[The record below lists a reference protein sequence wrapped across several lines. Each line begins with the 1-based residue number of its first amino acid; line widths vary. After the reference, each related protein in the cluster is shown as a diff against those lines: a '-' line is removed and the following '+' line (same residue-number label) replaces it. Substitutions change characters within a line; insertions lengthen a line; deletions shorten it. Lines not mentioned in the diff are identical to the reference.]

1 MNKFLRLSAVAI
13 LAIVCNASFAQTIIW
28 EEDWSTAE
36 KDQTPT
42 DVNPNYTFYNGGGTT
57 KIYNEK
63 LAGGE
68 APELLVAKSGG
79 FLTASIDLNGA
90 SGDMTLR
97 FKTNQTIEVSTET
110 AGVTFGTMTKSG
122 NDRELTVNVP
132 SGTTTLSL
140 TLTSTTT
147 KNARLDD
154 IKLFQG
160 QAKKAAGLSW
170 GTASREV
177 TIGSEENNFPVL
189 TNANNLAVT
198 YTAVPDTAATIDA
211 TGTITLIK
219 AGKAVISASFEGNDE
234 YEAQTVSYTLTVKAA
249 AEEGGEGGETVD
261 ISNTPETAYTI
272 AKALELITAGEGLDT
287 KVYVKGTVSTIKE
300 ISTSYGNATYNIS
313 DDGTTTNELVVY
325 RGYYFDGEKFTTE
338 DALEVGDEVVVYGKL
353 VLYGGNTPEVNSGSS
368 IYSINGTTAGV
379 NSITTDEADANAPVF
394 NLAGQRV
401 NNSFKGVVIQNGKK
415 FINRK

>member
-1 MNKFLRLSAVAI
+1 MAI

-28 EEDWSTAE
+28 EEDWSTAV

-42 DVNPNYTFYNGGGTT
+42 EVNQKYTFENGGGTT
-57 KIYNEK
+57 KIYNEN
-63 LAGGE
+63 LAGGT
-68 APELLVAKSGG
+68 APELLVAKGNG
-79 FLTASIDLNGA
+79 FFTANIELNGA
-90 SGDMTLR
+90 SGDMTFRYQSNKNVL
-97 FKTNQTIEVSTET
+97 KVTSATE
-110 AGVTFGTMTKSG
+110 GVTVGDATAAG
-122 NDRELTVNVP
+122 NSYEHTINVP
-132 SGTTTLSL
+132 EGTVSLSL
-140 TLTSTTT
+140 TFTNPTTGT
-147 KNARLDD
+147 NARLDD

-189 TNANNLAVT
+189 ANANNLPVT

-211 TGTITLIK
+211 TGAITLIK
-219 AGKAVISASFEGNDE
+219 AGKAVISAIFEGNDE

-261 ISNTPETAYTI
+261 ISNTPETAYTV

-287 KVYVKGTVSTIKE
+287 KVYVKGTISYIKE
-300 ISTSYGNATYNIS
+300 ISTQYGNATYNLS

-325 RGYYFDGEKFTTE
+325 RGNYIDGKKFTTGDE
-338 DALEVGDEVVVYGKL
+338 LKVGDEVVVYGKL

-368 IYSINGTTAGV
+368 IYSVNGVTTGISGINSDKPDTTAPG
-379 NSITTDEADANAPVF
+379 F

>member
-1 MNKFLRLSAVAI
+1 MAI

-28 EEDWSTAE
+28 GEDWSTAT

-42 DVNPNYTFYNGGGTT
+42 EVNKNYTFENGGGTT
-57 KIYNEK
+57 KIYDEN
-63 LAGGE
+63 LAGGT
-68 APELLVAKSGG
+68 APELLVAKSNGS
-79 FLTASIDLNGA
+79 LTASIDLKGA

-97 FKTNQTIEVSTET
+97 YKTNRTIGVTSATEGVT
-110 AGVTFGTMTKSG
+110 IGEATKTGNDYELTINVPAGV
-122 NDRELTVNVP
+122 
-132 SGTTTLSL
+132 TTLSL
-140 TLTSTTT
+140 TLTSTT
-147 KNARLDD
+147 KSNARLDD

-170 GTASREV
+170 GTASRDV

-189 TNANNLAVT
+189 ANANNLPVT

-211 TGTITLIK
+211 TGAITLIK
-219 AGKAVISASFEGNDE
+219 AGKAVISAIFEGNDE

-249 AEEGGEGGETVD
+249 AEEGGEGGEGGETVD
-261 ISNTPETAYTI
+261 ISNTPETAYTV

-287 KVYVKGTVSTIKE
+287 KVYVKGTISTIKE
-300 ISTSYGNATYNIS
+300 ISTQYGNATYNLS

-325 RGYYFDGEKFTTE
+325 RGYYLYGEKFTTGDE
-338 DALEVGDEVVVYGKL
+338 LKVGDEIVVYGKL
-353 VLYGGNTPEVNSGSS
+353 VLYGGNTPEINSGSS
-368 IYSINGTTAGV
+368 IYSVNGVTTGISGINSDKPDTT
-379 NSITTDEADANAPVF
+379 APVF

>member
-1 MNKFLRLSAVAI
+1 MAI

-28 EEDWSTAE
+28 EEDWSTAT

-42 DVNPNYTFYNGGGTT
+42 DVNPNYTYGDGLVNEKTFST

-63 LAGGE
+63 LAGGV
-68 APELLVAKSGG
+68 APELLVAKGNG
-79 FLTASIDLNGA
+79 FFTANIELNGA
-90 SGDMTLR
+90 SGDMTFRYQSNKNVL
-97 FKTNQTIEVSTET
+97 KVTSATE
-110 AGVTFGTMTKSG
+110 GVTVGDATAAG
-122 NDRELTVNVP
+122 NSYEHTINVP
-132 SGTTTLSL
+132 EGTVSLSL
-140 TLTSTTT
+140 TFTNPTTGT
-147 KNARLDD
+147 NARLDD

-170 GTASREV
+170 GTASRDV
-177 TIGSEENNFPVL
+177 TIGSESNNFPVL
-189 TNANNLAVT
+189 TNANNLPVT

-211 TGTITLIK
+211 TGAITLIK
-219 AGKAVISASFEGNDE
+219 AGKAVISAIFEGNDE
-234 YEAQTVSYTLTVKAA
+234 YEAQTVSYTLNVKAA
-249 AEEGGEGGETVD
+249 VEEGGETVD
-261 ISNTPETAYTI
+261 ISNTPETAYTV

-287 KVYVKGTVSTIKE
+287 KVYVKGTISTIKE
-300 ISTSYGNATYNIS
+300 INKDYGNATYNLS

-325 RGYYFDGEKFTTE
+325 RGYYLNGEKFTTGE
-338 DALEVGDEVVVYGKL
+338 ELEVGDEVVVYGKL

-379 NSITTDEADANAPVF
+379 NSVTTDEADANAPVF

-401 NNSFKGVVIQNGKK
+401 NNSFKGIVVKNGKK

>member
-1 MNKFLRLSAVAI
+1 MAI

-28 EEDWSTAE
+28 EEDWSTAV

-42 DVNPNYTFYNGGGTT
+42 EVNQKYTFENGGGTT
-57 KIYNEK
+57 KIYNEN
-63 LAGGE
+63 LAGGT
-68 APELLVAKSGG
+68 APELLVAKSNGS
-79 FLTASIDLNGA
+79 LTASIDLKGA

-97 FKTNQTIEVSTET
+97 YKTNKTIGVTSATEGVT
-110 AGVTFGTMTKSG
+110 IGEATKTGNDYELTINVPAGV
-122 NDRELTVNVP
+122 
-132 SGTTTLSL
+132 TTLSL
-140 TLTSTTT
+140 TLTSTT
-147 KNARLDD
+147 KNNARLDD

-189 TNANNLAVT
+189 ANANNLPVT

-211 TGTITLIK
+211 TGAITLIK
-219 AGKAVISASFEGNDE
+219 AGKAVISAIFKGNDE

-249 AEEGGEGGETVD
+249 AEEGGEGGEGGETVD
-261 ISNTPETAYTI
+261 ISNTPETAYTV

-287 KVYVKGTVSTIKE
+287 KVYVKGTISYIKE
-300 ISTSYGNATYNIS
+300 ISTQYGNATYNLS

-325 RGYYFDGEKFTTE
+325 RGNYIDGKEFTTGDE
-338 DALEVGDEVVVYGKL
+338 LKVGDKVVVYGKL

-368 IYSINGTTAGV
+368 IYSINGTTTGV

>member
-1 MNKFLRLSAVAI
+1 MAI

-42 DVNPNYTFYNGGGTT
+42 EVNPNYTYGDGLVNEKTFST

-63 LAGGE
+63 LAGGVV
-68 APELLVAKSGG
+68 PELLVAKGNG
-79 FLTASIDLNGA
+79 FFTVNIELNGA
-90 SGDMTLR
+90 SGDMTFRYQSNKNVL
-97 FKTNQTIEVSTET
+97 KVTSATE
-110 AGVTFGTMTKSG
+110 GVTVGDATAAG
-122 NDRELTVNVP
+122 NSYEHTINVP
-132 SGTTTLSL
+132 EGTVSLSL
-140 TLTSTTT
+140 TFTNPTTGT
-147 KNARLDD
+147 NARLDD

-170 GTASREV
+170 GTASRDV
-177 TIGSEENNFPVL
+177 TIGSESNNFPVL
-189 TNANNLAVT
+189 SNANNLPVT

-211 TGTITLIK
+211 TGAITLIK
-219 AGKAVISASFEGNDE
+219 AGKAVISAIFEGNDE
-234 YEAQTVSYTLTVKAA
+234 YEAQTVSYTLNVKAA
-249 AEEGGEGGETVD
+249 VEEGGETVD
-261 ISNTPETAYTI
+261 ISNTPETAYTV

-287 KVYVKGTVSTIKE
+287 KVYVKGTISTIKE
-300 ISTSYGNATYNIS
+300 INTSYGNATYNLS

-325 RGYYFDGEKFTTE
+325 RGYYLGGEKFTTGDE
-338 DALEVGDEVVVYGKL
+338 LEVGDEVVVYGKL

-379 NSITTDEADANAPVF
+379 NSVTTDEADAKAPVF

-401 NNSFKGVVIQNGKK
+401 NNSFKGIVVKNGKK

>member
-1 MNKFLRLSAVAI
+1 MAI

-28 EEDWSTAE
+28 EEDWSTAR

-42 DVNPNYTFYNGGGTT
+42 EVNPKYTFENGGGTT
-57 KIYNEK
+57 KIYNEN
-63 LAGGE
+63 LAGGT
-68 APELLVAKSGG
+68 APELLVAKSNGS
-79 FLTASIDLNGA
+79 LTASIDLKGA

-97 FKTNQTIEVSTET
+97 YKTNKTIGVTSATEGVT
-110 AGVTFGTMTKSG
+110 IGEATKTGNDYELTINVPAGV
-122 NDRELTVNVP
+122 
-132 SGTTTLSL
+132 TTLSL
-140 TLTSTTT
+140 TLTSTT
-147 KNARLDD
+147 KNNARLDD

-189 TNANNLAVT
+189 ANANNLPVT

-211 TGTITLIK
+211 TGAITLIK
-219 AGKAVISASFEGNDE
+219 AGKAVISAIFEGNDE

-249 AEEGGEGGETVD
+249 AEEGGEGGEGGETVD
-261 ISNTPETAYTI
+261 ITNTPETAYTV

-300 ISTSYGNATYNIS
+300 ISTQFGNATYNLS
-313 DDGTTTNELVVY
+313 DDGTTTKELVVY
-325 RGYYFDGEKFTTE
+325 RGYYLDGEKFTTGDE
-338 DALEVGDEVVVYGKL
+338 LEVGDEVVVYGKL
-353 VLYGGNTPEVNSGSS
+353 VLYGGNTPEVNSSS
-368 IYSINGTTAGV
+368 IYSITGTTTGV

>member
-1 MNKFLRLSAVAI
+1 MAI

-42 DVNPNYTFYNGGGTT
+42 EVNPNYTFENGGGTT
-57 KIYNEK
+57 KIYNEN
-63 LAGGE
+63 LAGGT
-68 APELLVAKSGG
+68 APELLVAKSNGS
-79 FLTASIDLNGA
+79 FTANIDLNGA

-97 FKTNQTIEVSTET
+97 YKTNKTIGVTSATEGVT
-110 AGVTFGTMTKSG
+110 IGEATKTGNDYELTINVPAGV
-122 NDRELTVNVP
+122 
-132 SGTTTLSL
+132 TTLSL
-140 TLTSTTT
+140 TLTSTT
-147 KNARLDD
+147 KSNARLDD

-170 GTASREV
+170 GTASRDV
-177 TIGSEENNFPVL
+177 TIGSDSNNFPVF
-189 TNANNLAVT
+189 TNANNLPVT

-219 AGKAVISASFEGNDE
+219 AGKAVISAIFEGNDE

-249 AEEGGEGGETVD
+249 PTVD
-261 ISNTPETAYTI
+261 ISNTPETAYTV

-287 KVYVKGTVSTIKE
+287 KVYVKGT
-300 ISTSYGNATYNIS
+300 ISTLDNISTQYGNATYNIS
-313 DDGTTTNELVVY
+313 DDGTTTNELIVY
-325 RGYYFDGEKFTTE
+325 RGYYLGGEKFTAGDE
-338 DALEVGDEVVVYGKL
+338 IEVGDEVIVYGKL
-353 VLYGGNTPEVNSGSS
+353 VLYNNTTPEINTGSS
-368 IYSINGTTAGV
+368 LYSVNNVTAGV
-379 NSITTDEADANAPVF
+379 NGINADKLDTNAPVF

>member
-1 MNKFLRLSAVAI
+1 MNKFLRFSVLAI
-13 LAIVCNASFAQTIIW
+13 LAIVCNASFAQTVIW
-28 EEDWSTAE
+28 QEDWSTAT

-42 DVNPNYTFYNGGGTT
+42 EVKPNYTFENGGGTT
-57 KIYNEK
+57 KIYNEA
-63 LAGGE
+63 LAGGT
-68 APELLVAKSGG
+68 APELLVAKNKGS
-79 FLTASIDLNGA
+79 FTANIDLNGA

-97 FKTNQTIEVSTET
+97 FKTNQTIEITTGT
-110 AGVTFGTMTKSG
+110 AGVTLGELTKNG
-122 NDRELTVNVP
+122 NDREITVSVP
-132 SGTTTLSL
+132 SGTATLSL
-140 TLTSTTT
+140 TFTSTTT

-160 QAKKAAGLSW
+160 ETKKVAGLSW

-189 TNANNLAVT
+189 TNANNLTVT

-211 TGTITLIK
+211 TGAITLIK
-219 AGKAVISASFEGNDE
+219 AGKAVISAIFEGNDE

-249 AEEGGEGGETVD
+249 AEEGGETVD
-261 ISNTPETAYTI
+261 ISNTPETAYTV
-272 AKALELITAGEGLDT
+272 AKAIELINAGEGLDT

-300 ISTSYGNATYNIS
+300 ISTSYGNATYNLS

-325 RGYYFDGEKFTTE
+325 RGYYLGGEKFTTGDE
-338 DALEVGDEVVVYGKL
+338 LEVGDEVVVYGKL

-379 NSITTDEADANAPVF
+379 NSVTTDEADANAPVF

-401 NNSFKGVVIQNGKK
+401 NNSFKGIVVKNGKK

>member
-1 MNKFLRLSAVAI
+1 MAI

-28 EEDWSTAE
+28 EEDWSTAT

-42 DVNPNYTFYNGGGTT
+42 EVNPNYTFENGGGTT
-57 KIYNEK
+57 KIYDEN
-63 LAGGE
+63 LAGGT
-68 APELLVAKSGG
+68 APELLVAKSNGS
-79 FLTASIDLNGA
+79 LTASIDLKGA

-97 FKTNQTIEVSTET
+97 YKTNKTIGVTSATEGVT
-110 AGVTFGTMTKSG
+110 IGEATKTGNDYELTINVPAGV
-122 NDRELTVNVP
+122 
-132 SGTTTLSL
+132 TTLSL
-140 TLTSTTT
+140 TLTSTT
-147 KNARLDD
+147 KSNARLDD

-170 GTASREV
+170 GTASRDV
-177 TIGSEENNFPVL
+177 TIGSESNNFPVL
-189 TNANNLAVT
+189 SNANNLPVT

-211 TGTITLIK
+211 TGAITLIK
-219 AGKAVISASFEGNDE
+219 AGKAVISAIFEGNDE
-234 YEAQTVSYTLTVKAA
+234 YEAQTVSYTLNVKAA
-249 AEEGGEGGETVD
+249 VEEGGETVD
-261 ISNTPETAYTI
+261 ISNTPETAYTV

-300 ISTSYGNATYNIS
+300 ISKDYGNATYNLS

-325 RGYYFDGEKFTTE
+325 RGYYLGGEKFTTGDE
-338 DALEVGDEVVVYGKL
+338 LEVGDEVVVYGKL

-401 NNSFKGVVIQNGKK
+401 NNSFKGIVVKNGKK

>member
-1 MNKFLRLSAVAI
+1 MAI

-28 EEDWSTAE
+28 EEDWSTAT

-42 DVNPNYTFYNGGGTT
+42 EVKPNYTYGDGKSTT
-57 KIYNEK
+57 KIYDQN
-63 LAGGE
+63 LAGGT
-68 APELLVAKSGG
+68 APELLVAKSNG
-79 FLTASIDLNGA
+79 FLTASIDLKGA

-97 FKTNQTIEVSTET
+97 YKTNKTIAVTSATE
-110 AGVTFGTMTKSG
+110 GVTIGEATKSG
-122 NDRELTVNVP
+122 NDYELTVNVP
-132 SGTTTLSL
+132 ASVATLSL
-140 TLTSTTT
+140 TFTSTTT
-147 KNARLDD
+147 SNARLDD

-189 TNANNLAVT
+189 ANANNLPVT

-211 TGTITLIK
+211 TGAITLIK
-219 AGKAVISASFEGNDE
+219 AGKAVISAIFEGNDE

-261 ISNTPETAYTI
+261 ISNTPETAYTV

-300 ISTSYGNATYNIS
+300 ISTSYGNATYNLS

-325 RGYYFDGEKFTTE
+325 RGYYIDGKKFTTGDE
-338 DALEVGDEVVVYGKL
+338 LKVGDEVVVYGKL
-353 VLYGGNTPEVNSGSS
+353 VLYGGKTPEVNSGSS
-368 IYSINGTTAGV
+368 IYSINGTTTGV